1 MKALKIE
8 FGGTNPFACSKPV
21 ITVTGDNTP
30 KVKVSATCA
39 TTGATLKY
47 SVNGGETWTNYSHT
61 ITYTAA
67 GTKTIVFK
75 AEKNGL
81 FASTDSKTFTVTE
94 EEAEAEE

>member
-1 MKALKIE
+1 MKALKMEWI
-8 FGGTNPFACSKPV
+8 GDNPFACAKPA

-30 KVKVSATCA
+30 EVKVSATCA

-47 SVNGGETWTNYSHT
+47 SVNGGSSWTNYSHT

-75 AEKNGL
+75 AEKSGL
-81 FASTDSKTFTVTE
+81 AASTASKTFTVTE
-94 EEAEAEE
+94 EAEE